1 MRGEPLHCV
10 RHTDASGDWISPQKT
25 ARGQASSER
34 FNRLSPSPLSEPQER
49 ACLGWE
55 RVPHPQSKGHSGKVL
70 LGQLSRLD
78 CMQGPSSLPPR
89 PPNHSCRAG
98 EGSL

>member
-1 MRGEPLHCV
+1 MREGPLHCV
-10 RHTDASGDWISPQKT
+10 RHTDASGDWIPPQKT

-55 RVPHPQSKGHSGKVL
+55 RVPRPQSKGHSGKVL
-70 LGQLSRLD
+70 LGQVSRLD
-78 CMQGPSSLPPR
+78 CTQGPSSLPPR
-89 PPNHSCRAG
+89 PSNHSCRAG